1 MEQGPGPFQEQCFG
15 RNRNHGG
22 GDHLLRQ
29 RLVDPGTAFG
39 QIRKRE
45 TEKPRAEARDLV
57 IYLFIGPP
65 TQRAREGP
73 WAANGYMHIAA
84 QYR

>member
-1 MEQGPGPFQEQCFG
+1 MEQGPGPFQERCFG

-29 RLVDPGTAFG
+29 RLVDPGTHLVRSG
-39 QIRKRE
+39 RE
-45 TEKPRAEARDLV
+45 REKPRAEGRDLV

-65 TQRAREGP
+65 TQRAQGGP
-73 WAANGYMHIAA
+73 WGANGYMHIAA